1 MATRLDP
8 NLKIEVKKY
17 GIKDADKCYQCGLC
31 TGVCPLSSDDE
42 SFPRKMVR
50 YVQMGL
56 KDKLIASPEPWLCY
70 YCGECSDF
78 CPRGANPGETMMGL
92 RRYLTAQ
99 YDWTGF
105 SKRFYTSKSFEFFSI
120 IGFALLI
127 GLGFLLFANPNPD
140 MERARLSTFV
150 STHVIEFLDLA
161 MAAVLSALLLSN
173 VYRMAKFQMGDL
185 LHKIPLSMYLTEVKE
200 LIVNFFTQKRFSKC
214 KDQRYWF
221 IHLLIMTSYCSVF
234 FLVVVLLSGLGGL
247 LPAFQTDEVRPVIH
261 PYNLIGYY
269 ATFGL
274 LYGTTYAMIGR
285 IRKNRSIYKYSHSTD
300 WVFLILLWLTAF
312 TGILIHIFRSIGDTG
327 LPAATYIVYALHIMV
342 AVPMLVFEVPFAKWS
357 HLAFRPV
364 TIMLTNVKKK
374 YEANLRLNAP
384 PIRQSEAIRQSESKS
399 A

>member
-8 NLKIEVKKY
+8 NLKNEVKKY

-31 TGVCPLSSDDE
+31 TGVCPLSTNDE

-50 YVQMGL
+50 YVQLGL
-56 KDKLIASPEPWLCY
+56 KDKLLASPEPWLCY

-105 SKRFYTSKSFEFFSI
+105 SKRFYTSKTFEIVSI
-120 IGFALLI
+120 VGFALLI
-127 GLGFLLFANPNPD
+127 GLGFLLFANTNPD
-140 MERARLSTFV
+140 LEKARLSSFV

-161 MAAVLSALLLSN
+161 MAAILASLLLSN

-185 LHKIPLSMYLTEVKE
+185 LQKIPLSMYLSEIKE
-200 LIVNFFTQKRFSKC
+200 LIVHFITQKRFSKC
-214 KDQRYWF
+214 HDQRQWF
-221 IHLLIMTSYCSVF
+221 IHLLIMTSYCFIF
-234 FLVVVLLSGLGGL
+234 FLVVVLLSGIGGL
-247 LPAFQTDEVRPVIH
+247 LPAFQTDEVRPIYH

-274 LYGTTYAMIGR
+274 LYGTTYAIIGR
-285 IRKNRSIYKYSHSTD
+285 LRKDRAPYKHTHSTD

-312 TGILIHIFRSIGDTG
+312 TGILIHIFRSIGATG
-327 LPAATYIVYALHIMV
+327 LPTLTYVMYALHIMV

-357 HLAFRPV
+357 HLAYRPV
-364 TIMLTNVKKK
+364 TIVLTNVKKK
-374 YEANLRLNAP
+374 YEESLRLGMPVA
-384 PIRQSEAIRQSESKS
+384 RRAESKS
-399 A
+399 VQSGS